1 MKLIAVESS
10 FQSVMTCCVCLNL
23 KFDIPHVVIGTMCV
37 PGALEFFNVDV
48 EVRDLFPL
56 SERPQLL
63 MSN

>member
-1 MKLIAVESS
+1 MKLIAVDSS
-10 FQSVMTCCVCLNL
+10 FQSVMTCCVGLNL
-23 KFDIPHVVIGTMCV
+23 KFDIPNVVIRTMCV

-63 MSN
+63 MTN

>member
-1 MKLIAVESS
+1 MA
-10 FQSVMTCCVCLNL
+10 CCVCLNL
-23 KFDIPHVVIGTMCV
+23 KFDIPHVVFGTLCV

-63 MSN
+63 MTN